1 MKLGT
6 ILVSLDGSPLAES
19 ALPRALDLA
28 EVSGGHVLLLRAA
41 QASTLLGIDPIED
54 QVRAVQEAETYLAGV
69 EARLR
74 HQQSSVKIESV
85 VWYGPA
91 AVAIVEAARTR
102 GVDEIVMTTHG
113 RSGLGRLLLGSV
125 AESVLRG
132 TTVPILL
139 LRAKGAP
146 IRSPGGT
153 ASAWKPG
160 LASGRLPSSR
170 GAASHSGWPE
180 NPERR

>member
-6 ILVSLDGSPLAES
+6 ILVPLDGSALAEA

-28 EVSGGHVLLLRAA
+28 EVSGGHLLLLRAA
-41 QASTLLGIDPIED
+41 QASTLPGIDPTEA
-54 QVRAVQEAETYLAGV
+54 QVRVVKEAETYLAGV

-74 HQQSSVKIESV
+74 QMSDVKVESV

-91 AVAIVEAARTR
+91 AVAIVEAAQTR

-132 TTVPILL
+132 TITPILL
-139 LRAKGAP
+139 LRAAGAP
-146 IRSPGGT
+146 VQPPIGK
-153 ASAWKPG
+153 ASAWNAP
-160 LASGRLPSSR
+160 
-170 GAASHSGWPE
+170 
-180 NPERR
+180 